1 LRANEILNCSEA
13 KQAICMQILGCTHKE
28 VEKVMLS
35 IIQERKLTEYQKEQL
50 ELQKF
55 APEKF
60 APEIE
65 QAIKIQEKRRLN
77 CVEFS
82 REECYSLIEESNK
95 SIAQRPHKKQKT
107 EYPVYSLEEV
117 QSLLNEEEQW
127 DSTSLTES
135 DQKTKSKTKRLKRT
149 KN

>member
-1 LRANEILNCSEA
+1 
-13 KQAICMQILGCTHKE
+13 
-28 VEKVMLS
+28 
-35 IIQERKLTEYQKEQL
+35 
-50 ELQKF
+50 
-55 APEKF
+55 
-60 APEIE
+60 
-65 QAIKIQEKRRLN
+65 
-77 CVEFS
+77 
-82 REECYSLIEESNK
+82 LIEESNK